1 MKVEK
6 VIKAFSLKEAL
17 EALKANEGRAE
28 LIAGGTDLLVKIR
41 EKHNKKPVIIDIS
54 DVPECRGIRFEADY
68 IAIGACAKYS
78 ELVASE
84 RVRMQMPGLW
94 EASRSVGAPQ
104 IRNLGTVGGNIA
116 NASPAADAVPPLLAM
131 EAVLEIV
138 SPEGC
143 RTVALKDFFKG
154 KGQADL
160 NASEIIT
167 QIVIPR
173 PGSTQINVQFEKLGL
188 RNALAISRLSAAA
201 ALELTEG
208 GIIDKACVA
217 SGSIGLTG
225 MREPELEAFL
235 EGRTLD
241 EATIEA
247 ACDLFSEVVAK
258 RLNGRGTMP
267 FKREAVRGVFGAALR
282 KSLRA
287 SV

>member
-17 EALKANEGRAE
+17 EAMKAHEGKAE

-41 EKHNKKPVIIDIS
+41 EQHNKKPVIVDIS

-68 IAIGACAKYS
+68 MAIGACVKYS
-78 ELVASE
+78 ELVESD
-84 RVRMQMPGLW
+84 RIRTQLPGLW
-94 EASRSVGAPQ
+94 EAAKSVGAPQ

-116 NASPAADAVPPLLAM
+116 NASPAADAVPPLLAL
-131 EAVLEIV
+131 EAMLEIV

-154 KGQADL
+154 KGVADL
-160 NASEIIT
+160 RDGEIIT
-167 QIVIPR
+167 QIIIPK
-173 PGSTQINVQFEKLGL
+173 PGDTYLNVQFEKLGL

-201 ALELTEG
+201 ALELDGDGVMT
-208 GIIDKACVA
+208 KTCVA

-235 EGRTLD
+235 TGKKLE
-241 EATIEA
+241 ESVISE
-247 ACDLFSEVVAK
+247 ACDLFSEIVAQ
-258 RLNGRGTMP
+258 RLGGRATMP
-267 FKREAVRGVFGAALR
+267 FKREAVRGVFGSALR
-282 KSLRA
+282 KALRA
-287 SV
+287 AL